1 MSGSPAVC
9 VGQFRPGKCG
19 GSPRARSARAMR
31 GSELWNRNEIRVS
44 EPILVPVLDSGRV
57 GPTEHRSRAGVEN
70 SPTSPTGFSAVP
82 WTPVGINPRRVD
94 RLGCSGPRIAPLAVE
109 PLDSTKPRS
118 TRGSAA
124 RNLPNPPTGTAGER
138 HMCRYGRAH
147 VSGPRVVRTTWG
159 GT

>member
-1 MSGSPAVC
+1 
-9 VGQFRPGKCG
+9 
-19 GSPRARSARAMR
+19 MR

-138 HMCRYGRAH
+138 HIATKLQ
-147 VSGPRVVRTTWG
+147 PRNESRHFRWRMAPENG
-159 GT
+159 SQSLPSAWR